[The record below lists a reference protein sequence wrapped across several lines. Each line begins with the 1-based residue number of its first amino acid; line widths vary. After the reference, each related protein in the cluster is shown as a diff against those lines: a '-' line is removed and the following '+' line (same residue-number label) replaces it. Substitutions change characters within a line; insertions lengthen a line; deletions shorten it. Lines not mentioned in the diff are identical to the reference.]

1 LGISRWTGFNHDRL
15 QIDEI
20 RKRMKSPAG
29 KEFMKPK
36 AHPTPPPKDNSYGY

>member
-1 LGISRWTGFNHDRL
+1 MTDRL